1 MAKLL
6 QYYNQIT
13 MQQGSALKALQIIHK
28 AFMAG
33 QILFASVCIYLI
45 YSKLVLPAADELDKI
60 LQVVALIVTAGGIF
74 AGMSLFKKKL
84 MQIRETSNGAKEKFN
99 LYRSACFV
107 QWALLEGPSLFCIVC
122 FFLTGNYAF
131 LALMVVVLFLFSMTA
146 PSKIKVLLQ
155 LQISEAE
162 LDEL

>member
-1 MAKLL
+1 M
-6 QYYNQIT
+6 T
-13 MQQGSALKALQIIHK
+13 
-28 AFMAG
+28 G

-45 YSKLVLPAADELDKI
+45 YSKLVLPAADELDKV
-60 LQVVALIVTAGGIF
+60 LQVVALMITAGAIF

-84 MQIRETSNGAKEKFN
+84 IQLREMQISAKEKFN
-99 LYRSACFV
+99 LYRSACIV
-107 QWALLEGPSLFCIVC
+107 QGALLEGPSLFCIIC

-131 LALMVVVLFLFSMTA
+131 LALMLVVLFLFSMTA